1 MAKIWVYAEQSE
13 GRPAAT
19 TLELLT
25 KARELGDVEAIALG
39 PGGRGAAPALGRHGA
54 GRVLVN
60 EDAVFAEYL
69 AEPATDCLAAL
80 VAAESPDLV
89 LFAFSSDSR
98 EVAGRLAARLGTGL
112 ISNAMDVEARD
123 GGFAARVP
131 YFGGAK
137 VATYRAN
144 ARPAIVL
151 VRPKSF
157 EPSESGG
164 DAEVLEVD
172 AAIGEGSRRSRIV
185 ETKTEAADKVK
196 LEDAKVIVS
205 GGRGLGGPENF
216 HYVEELADALGGAAG
231 ASRAVVDAGWVPY
244 AMQVGQ
250 TGKTVRPGVYIA
262 AGISGAMQHT
272 VGMKGSKVIVA
283 INKDPDAPIL
293 KMADL
298 GVVGDALKIL
308 PKLTEAVKARKGS

>member
-1 MAKIWVYAEQSE
+1 MANILVYAEIHE
-13 GRPAAT
+13 ARPSSN
-19 TLELLT
+19 TLELLS
-25 KARELGDVEAIALG
+25 KARDLGTVDAVALG
-39 PGGRGAAPALGRHGA
+39 PGAREAAGVLGSHGA
-54 GRVLVN
+54 SRVLVN
-60 EDAVFAEYL
+60 EDDAFTEYL
-69 AEPATDCLAAL
+69 AEPAADCLGGL
-80 VAAESPDLV
+80 VESGSPDLI
-89 LFAFSSDSR
+89 LFSFTSDSR
-98 EVAGRLAARLGTGL
+98 DVAGRLAARLGVGL
-112 ISNAMDVEARD
+112 IANAMDVEAAEA
-123 GGFAARVP
+123 GFRARVP

-157 EPSESGG
+157 EVSTTGG
-164 DAEVLEVD
+164 QAEVVEIE
-172 AAIGEGSRRSRIV
+172 AAIRETSRRAHIV
-185 ETKTEAADKVK
+185 ERRVEAAEQVK
-196 LEDAKVIVS
+196 LEDAQVVVS

-216 HYVEELADALGGAAG
+216 HLIEELASALGGAAG
-231 ASRAVVDAGWVPY
+231 ASRAIVDAGWVPY

-272 VGMKGSKVIVA
+272 VGMKAAKVIVA
-283 INKDPDAPIL
+283 INKDADAPIL

-308 PKLTEAVKARKGS
+308 PRLTEAVKARKGG

>member
-1 MAKIWVYAEQSE
+1 MAKIWVYAEQSA
-13 GRPAAT
+13 GRPASTA
-19 TLELLT
+19 LELLT
-25 KARELGDVEAIALG
+25 KGRELGDVEAIALG
-39 PGGRGAAPALGRHGA
+39 PGAKEAAAALARHGA

-60 EDAVFAEYL
+60 EDPAFAEYL

-80 VAAESPDLV
+80 VASESPDLV

-123 GGFAARVP
+123 GGFAAKVP
-131 YFGGAK
+131 YFGGSK

-157 EPSESGG
+157 EASEGAG
-164 DAEVLEVD
+164 AGEVVEVD
-172 AAIGEGSRRSRIV
+172 AAIGGGSRRSRIV
-185 ETKTEAADKVK
+185 ETRTEAADKVK
-196 LEDAKVIVS
+196 LEDARVVVS

-308 PKLTEAVKARKGS
+308 PRLTEAVKAKKGS